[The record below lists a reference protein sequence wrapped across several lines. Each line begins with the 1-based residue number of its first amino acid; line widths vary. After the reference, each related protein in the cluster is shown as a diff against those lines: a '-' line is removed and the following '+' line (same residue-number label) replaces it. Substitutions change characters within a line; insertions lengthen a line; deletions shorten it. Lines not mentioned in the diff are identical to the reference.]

1 MRYPAVFIPKG
12 NGRAPYSVRMCELLR
27 RASHSVDGL
36 MRPPVLSLVSATRQ
50 RITVLLAAYAALVLP
65 AGDLIETG
73 VYEGG
78 TTVLMARLL
87 QNLSSTRRLYACDS
101 FQGLPPAQ
109 AEDAGGRCATL
120 PGADV
125 PRRRNCGRG
134 RRGQYSTSRY
144 VVEASLRREDL
155 ARRVIVVPGWF
166 HQSLPP
172 PGAGA
177 FALLRLDGDT
187 YNGTYE
193 ALARLYPRL
202 VPGGAVYVDDY
213 GSFKGA
219 GAAVDRY
226 VTELAPARRPT
237 IAAVREPEGYY
248 DAVWW
253 LKPDAAHPF
262 SPRGE
267 GAAERACLR
276 QLLGAARCRK

>member
-1 MRYPAVFIPKG
+1 
-12 NGRAPYSVRMCELLR
+12 MCELLR
-27 RASHSVDGL
+27 RTDRMVDAL
-36 MRPPVLSLVSATRQ
+36 MQPPVRSLVSATRQ

-73 VYEGG
+73 VFHGG

-101 FQGLPPAQ
+101 FRGLPPPQ
-109 AEDAGGRCATL
+109 AEDAGGHCATL
-120 PGADV
+120 AGDGV
-125 PRRRNCGRG
+125 PRRRNCGKG
-134 RRGQYSTSRY
+134 HSGQYTSPRRT
-144 VVEASLRREDL
+144 VEEALRREAL
-155 ARRVIVVPGWF
+155 QARVTIVPGWF
-166 HQSLPP
+166 HRSLPP
-172 PGAGA
+172 QPSDVFGM
-177 FALLRLDGDT
+177 LRLDGDT

-226 VTELAPARRPT
+226 VTQLAPMDRPNIT
-237 IAAVREPEGYY
+237 PVREPEGFY

-253 LKPDAAHPF
+253 LKPDPF
-262 SPRGE
+262 FGDPPVAVRH
-267 GAAERACLR
+267 CLK
-276 QLLGAARCRK
+276 QLLT